1 MIQKLTKT
9 LGLAVAALCVIS
21 TLAVAR
27 GDDLHESG
35 RERLHHGERR

>member
-21 TLAVAR
+21 IVQEFAFCGWPEVPVAQ
-27 GDDLHESG
+27 G
-35 RERLHHGERR
+35 